1 MQIIWKKLYKMKCK
15 MKKLIDNFGD
25 FWIVQ
30 EGEIKLYDY
39 AFNHDT
45 GDVVVVEYDDN
56 EELDLYYYNETHTK
70 VKLYEKN
77 NTDITTDARSC

>member
-1 MQIIWKKLYKMKCK
+1 

-45 GDVVVVEYDDN
+45 GDVNVVEYDDN
-56 EELDLYYYNETHTK
+56 QELDLYFYNETHTK
-70 VKLYEKN
+70 VKPYEKN
-77 NTDITTDARSC
+77 NTEITTNIRLC

>member
-1 MQIIWKKLYKMKCK
+1 

-45 GDVVVVEYDDN
+45 GDVNVVEYDDN
-56 EELDLYYYNETHTK
+56 QALDLYFYNETHTQ
-70 VKLYEKN
+70 VKPYEKN
-77 NTDITTDARSC
+77 NTEITTNIRLC

>member
-1 MQIIWKKLYKMKCK
+1 MLIIWKKQYKMKLK
-15 MKKLIDNFGD
+15 MRKLIDE
-25 FWIVQ
+25 

-56 EELDLYYYNETHTK
+56 EELDLYYYNQTHTK

-77 NTDITTDARSC
+77 NTDITTDTGLC

>member
-1 MQIIWKKLYKMKCK
+1 
-15 MKKLIDNFGD
+15 MKKIIDNFGD

-45 GDVVVVEYDDN
+45 GDVNVVEYDDN
-56 EELDLYYYNETHTK
+56 QELDLYFYNETHTK
-70 VKLYEKN
+70 VKPYEKN
-77 NTDITTDARSC
+77 NTEITTNIRLC

>member
-1 MQIIWKKLYKMKCK
+1 MQIIWKKRSMMKCK

-45 GDVVVVEYDDN
+45 GDVVVVEHDDN

-77 NTDITTDARSC
+77 NTDITTDTRSC

>member
-1 MQIIWKKLYKMKCK
+1 MRIIWKKRYKMKCK
-15 MKKLIDNFGD
+15 MRKLIDNFGD

-56 EELDLYYYNETHTK
+56 EELDLYYYNQTHTK

-77 NTDITTDARSC
+77 NTDITTDTGLC

>member
-1 MQIIWKKLYKMKCK
+1 MLIIWKKQYKMKLK
-15 MKKLIDNFGD
+15 MRQLIDNFGD
-25 FWIVQ
+25 FWIVE

-56 EELDLYYYNETHTK
+56 DEIDLYYYNQTHTK

-77 NTDITTDARSC
+77 NTNITTDTGLC

>member
-1 MQIIWKKLYKMKCK
+1 MR
-15 MKKLIDNFGD
+15 KLIDNFGD

-45 GDVVVVEYDDN
+45 GDVVVVEHDDN

-77 NTDITTDARSC
+77 NTDITTDTRSC